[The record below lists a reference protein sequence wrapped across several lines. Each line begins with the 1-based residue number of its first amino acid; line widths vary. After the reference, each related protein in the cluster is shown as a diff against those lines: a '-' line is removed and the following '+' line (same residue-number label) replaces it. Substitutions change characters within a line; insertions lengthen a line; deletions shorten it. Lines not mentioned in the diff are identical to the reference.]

1 MSTCREYGSIL
12 GSDVFVAMS
21 LKVQRSKFPA
31 RMPDSTRIAD
41 LSVLYSRPPHAHR
54 RAVLFIHGYFANASV
69 FSEWVPFFA
78 ARGMPAYAVNLRGR
92 DDSRP
97 DVDLGRTSI
106 TDFVADAAAVA
117 RHLDKPIV
125 VGHSMGGLIAQC
137 LAERGLAQ
145 GIALLAPVPPKG
157 IRFMTLKMM
166 LKQLKYLPAIYGSGV
181 VAPTLDDLK
190 EIVLNHVPETQ
201 WEEVLAML
209 APDSGRAAK
218 EMSINGVPVDHR
230 RVRVPALVVAADD
243 DRFIPI
249 DSSRRVAALYHASMH
264 TVLGHGHMM
273 IIEPG
278 WQAIAE
284 TIARWSASL

>member
-1 MSTCREYGSIL
+1 M
-12 GSDVFVAMS
+12 
-21 LKVQRSKFPA
+21 FPA

-54 RAVLFIHGYFANASV
+54 RAVLFIHGYFASASV
-69 FSEWVPFFA
+69 FAEWVPFFA

-92 DDSRP
+92 EESGP
-97 DVDLGRTSI
+97 EIDLGRASI

-117 RHLDKPIV
+117 RHLDKPII

-145 GIALLAPVPPKG
+145 AMALLAPVPPKG

-181 VAPTLDDLK
+181 VAPTLQDLK
-190 EIVLNHVPETQ
+190 EVVLNRVPESQ
-201 WEEVLAML
+201 QEEVLALL
-209 APDSGRAAK
+209 APDSGRVAK

-230 RVRVPALVVAADD
+230 RVRVPTLVVAADD
-243 DRFIPI
+243 DRFIPP
-249 DSSRRVAALYHASMH
+249 DSSREVAALYHGSMQ

-273 IIEPG
+273 IVEPG
-278 WQAIAE
+278 WQDIAE
-284 TIARWSASL
+284 TIARWALTV